1 MSTRSVNHFQKLSP
15 ISALVRIM
23 GSDSERAATHGKL
36 LKAIILT
43 YNIFCNVTKKLF
55 ESLIIPFL
63 LVAHKHTRSICHC
76 SKRFIIYESNTGN
89 TDLNSSYLRK
99 KSVFFLSK
107 FYVALLHSE
116 SQWNVS
122 SNCTYSFKIAFL
134 YCYLMLS
141 LCLDKNSFKTHSLL
155 QLNIYLGWL
164 LYYLS
169 ILQPL
174 VN

>member
-1 MSTRSVNHFQKLSP
+1 MNQTQAIQISIPP
-15 ISALVRIM
+15 ISEKNLW
-23 GSDSERAATHGKL
+23 
-36 LKAIILT
+36 
-43 YNIFCNVTKKLF
+43 
-55 ESLIIPFL
+55 
-63 LVAHKHTRSICHC
+63 
-76 SKRFIIYESNTGN
+76 
-89 TDLNSSYLRK
+89 
-99 KSVFFLSK
+99 FFLSK